1 MLEWKAQILALMISV
16 GTVLDEFFGGYNWN
30 W

>member
-1 MLEWKAQILALMISV
+1 MLEWKAQILTLMISLGWLWEELGV
-16 GTVLDEFFGGYNWN
+16 YNWN